1 MKKNKHFI
9 IIIII
14 IILFI
19 IFNYIYFRRAS
30 YKLEYQ
36 INDFNIV
43 EEYNKEMKAYFFTI
57 TKKDKEYNLVSLSN
71 YTTKRRLI
79 NEIEVEDSCL
89 NFKTTNINLYSIC
102 NNEDE
107 YYLKNINDSDNFTK
121 ESSYENIEIDSL
133 ENNTYLLWNYHDF
146 IYINKEKEKKFSLF
160 SKDIYN
166 INLIYQYNN
175 LLLIPD
181 YEQEYIYNKI
191 YTINTDKAQKN
202 TINLRFEIYFDS
214 YFLGDYKEKVY
225 IYDLK
230 NNQEYYIDMKEEKL
244 YKTESEIL
252 VNNKWQKISS
262 QTFKNDKPTFE
273 QDLPVSYILENNK
286 LYIKVYNSDNLI
298 LASSR
303 EIKQI
308 VKIDNLDV
316 YYISEDT
323 LYKHNPIDGEKA
335 LLRYS
340 EWNFNYKNMVFIF

>member
-19 IFNYIYFRRAS
+19 IFNYIYFRKAS

-181 YEQEYIYNKI
+181 YEQDYIYNKI

-273 QDLPVSYILENNK
+273 QYLPVSYILENNK

>member
-19 IFNYIYFRRAS
+19 IFNYIYFRKAS

-107 YYLKNINDSDNFTK
+107 YYLKNTNDLDNFTK

-191 YTINTDKAQKN
+191 YKINTDKAQKS

-273 QDLPVSYILENNK
+273 QYLPVSYILENNK

>member
-19 IFNYIYFRRAS
+19 IFNYIYFRKAS

-181 YEQEYIYNKI
+181 YEQDYIYNKI
-191 YTINTDKAQKN
+191 YTINTDKAQKS

-262 QTFKNDKPTFE
+262 QTFKKDKPTFE